1 VKNVENIFYIDEE
14 DEDFV
19 EEGLQS
25 VPQSGK
31 NQMKGNDGKIS
42 AEKKNENKK
51 TITRQ

>member
-1 VKNVENIFYIDEE
+1 MKNVENIFYIDEE

-31 NQMKGNDGKIS
+31 KQMKGKEGKS
-42 AEKKNENKK
+42 
-51 TITRQ
+51 

>member
-1 VKNVENIFYIDEE
+1 MKNVENIFYIDEE

-31 NQMKGNDGKIS
+31 KQMKGKD
-42 AEKKNENKK
+42 A
-51 TITRQ
+51 

>member
-31 NQMKGNDGKIS
+31 KLMNVKDGKSS
-42 AEKKNENKK
+42 A
-51 TITRQ
+51 